1 LEETLAMPRPRKYAD
16 TVVKSF
22 SVEREVYTRLRA
34 MLAAQGKSI
43 SEEVNA
49 LLKKRM
55 AELEGVEASARSKED
70 YEALKSQ
77 HLKLV
82 EEVNRLTKPLEKD
95 GVYES
100 LMRFAYEL
108 GLDLTD
114 LHNVEEIATK
124 ILENWRGQLDENVQP
139 SHIHLFIT
147 LLEKGK
153 QKKAIE
159 RKLTEIRLKAAPAP
173 TENAYH

>member
-22 SVEREVYTRLRA
+22 SIDREVYTRLRA
-34 MLAAQGKSI
+34 MLAAQCKSI
-43 SEEVNA
+43 SEEVNT
-49 LLKKRM
+49 LLKRRL
-55 AELEGVEASARSKED
+55 AELEGVAPSVYGNED

-82 EEVNRLTKPLEKD
+82 EEVKRLTKPLEKD

-100 LMRFAYEL
+100 LMRFAHAL

-124 ILENWRGQLDENVQP
+124 ILKNWREHPNQNVQS

-173 TENAYH
+173 TENAHH

>member
-1 LEETLAMPRPRKYAD
+1 M
-16 TVVKSF
+16 
-22 SVEREVYTRLRA
+22 
-34 MLAAQGKSI
+34 
-43 SEEVNA
+43 
-49 LLKKRM
+49 
-55 AELEGVEASARSKED
+55 
-70 YEALKSQ
+70 
-77 HLKLV
+77 
-82 EEVNRLTKPLEKD
+82 EKD

-100 LMRFAYEL
+100 LMRFAHAL

-124 ILENWRGQLDENVQP
+124 ILENRRGQLDQNVQP

-159 RKLTEIRLKAAPAP
+159 RKLTEIRLKAASTS
-173 TENAYH
+173 TENPYH

>member
-1 LEETLAMPRPRKYAD
+1 LKEALIMPRPRKYAD
-16 TVVKSF
+16 TVIRSF

-34 MLAAQGKSI
+34 RLAVQGKSI

-49 LLKKRM
+49 HLRKRL
-55 AELEGVEASARSKED
+55 AELEGVATSAYQNEN

-82 EEVNRLTKPLEKD
+82 EEVKRLTKPLEKD
-95 GVYES
+95 DVYES
-100 LMRFAYEL
+100 LMRFAHQL

-114 LHNVEEIATK
+114 LHNVEEITTK
-124 ILENWRGQLDENVQP
+124 ILENWRGQLDQNVQT

-159 RKLTEIRLKAAPAP
+159 RKLTEIRLKAASTS

>member
-1 LEETLAMPRPRKYAD
+1 
-16 TVVKSF
+16 V
-22 SVEREVYTRLRA
+22 RA
-34 MLAAQGKSI
+34 VLAAQGKSI
-43 SEEVNA
+43 SEEVNT
-49 LLKKRM
+49 LLRKRL
-55 AELEGVEASARSKED
+55 AELDGVTPSAQGNED

-100 LMRFAYEL
+100 LMRFAHAL

-124 ILENWRGQLDENVQP
+124 ILKNWKSQLDQNVQP

-153 QKKAIE
+153 QKKDIE
-159 RKLTEIRLKAAPAP
+159 RKLTEIRLKASPTS

>member
-1 LEETLAMPRPRKYAD
+1 MPRPRKYAD

-34 MLAAQGKSI
+34 RLAAQGKSI

-49 LLKKRM
+49 LLKRRL
-55 AELEGVEASARSKED
+55 AELDGVEASVQGSED

-82 EEVNRLTKPLEKD
+82 EEVKRLTKPLEKD

-100 LMRFAYEL
+100 LMAFAYEL

-124 ILENWRGQLDENVQP
+124 ILKNWRGQLDQNVQP

-159 RKLTEIRLKAAPAP
+159 RKLTEIRLKAASTS
-173 TENAYH
+173 TENPYH

>member
-1 LEETLAMPRPRKYAD
+1 MPRPRKYAD

-34 MLAAQGKSI
+34 ILAAQGKSI

-49 LLKKRM
+49 LLKKRL
-55 AELEGVEASARSKED
+55 AELEGIEASVQGNED

-77 HLKLV
+77 HIKLV
-82 EEVNRLTKPLEKD
+82 EEVKRLTKPLEKD

-100 LMRFAYEL
+100 LMRFAYAL
-108 GLDLTD
+108 GLDLAD

-124 ILENWRGQLDENVQP
+124 ILKNWREHIDQNIQP

-153 QKKAIE
+153 QKKDIE
-159 RKLTEIRLKAAPAP
+159 RKLTEIRLKAASAS

>member
-1 LEETLAMPRPRKYAD
+1 MPRPRKYAD
-16 TVVKSF
+16 TVIKSF
-22 SVEREVYTRLRA
+22 SVEREVYTKLRA
-34 MLAAQGKSI
+34 ALAAQGKSI

-49 LLKKRM
+49 LLKRRL
-55 AELEGVEASARSKED
+55 AELEGFDASVQGNED

-82 EEVNRLTKPLEKD
+82 EEVKRLTKPLEKD
-95 GVYES
+95 DVYES
-100 LMRFAYEL
+100 LMRFAHEL

-124 ILENWRGQLDENVQP
+124 ILQNWKSQLDQNIQP

-159 RKLTEIRLKAAPAP
+159 RKLTEIRLKAAPTS

>member
-1 LEETLAMPRPRKYAD
+1 LKETLAMPRPRKYAD

-43 SEEVNA
+43 SEEVNT
-49 LLKKRM
+49 LLHKRL
-55 AELEGVEASARSKED
+55 AELEGVEASAQSGED

-82 EEVNRLTKPLEKD
+82 EEVRRLTKPLEKD

-100 LMRFAYEL
+100 LMRFAHEL
-108 GLDLTD
+108 GLDLAD
-114 LHNVEEIATK
+114 LHNVEEIAIK
-124 ILENWRGQLDENVQP
+124 ILKNWKSQLDQNVQP

-159 RKLTEIRLKAAPAP
+159 RKLTETRLKA
-173 TENAYH
+173 TSTQNASH

>member
-1 LEETLAMPRPRKYAD
+1 MPRPRKYAD

-34 MLAAQGKSI
+34 ILAAQGKSI

-49 LLKKRM
+49 LLKRRL
-55 AELEGVEASARSKED
+55 AELEGVTPSVQGNED

-82 EEVNRLTKPLEKD
+82 EEVKRLTKPLEKD

-124 ILENWRGQLDENVQP
+124 IL
-139 SHIHLFIT
+139 
-147 LLEKGK
+147 
-153 QKKAIE
+153 
-159 RKLTEIRLKAAPAP
+159 
-173 TENAYH
+173 

>member
-1 LEETLAMPRPRKYAD
+1 MPRPRKYAD

-22 SVEREVYTRLRA
+22 SIDREVYTKLRA
-34 MLAAQGKSI
+34 VLAAQCKSI

-49 LLKKRM
+49 LLKRRL
-55 AELEGVEASARSKED
+55 AELEGVEASARSNED

-77 HLKLV
+77 HIKLV
-82 EEVNRLTKPLEKD
+82 EEVKRLTKPLEKD

-100 LMRFAYEL
+100 LMRFAHAL

-124 ILENWRGQLDENVQP
+124 ILENRRGQLDQNVQP

-159 RKLTEIRLKAAPAP
+159 RKLTEIRLKAASTS
-173 TENAYH
+173 TENPYH

>member
-1 LEETLAMPRPRKYAD
+1 MPRPRKYAD

-22 SVEREVYTRLRA
+22 SVDREVYTKLRA
-34 MLAAQGKSI
+34 ALAAQGKSI
-43 SEEVNA
+43 SEEVNT
-49 LLKKRM
+49 LLKKRL
-55 AELEGVEASARSKED
+55 AELEGIEASAQSKED

-82 EEVNRLTKPLEKD
+82 EEVKRLTKPLEKD

-100 LMRFAYEL
+100 LMRFAHEL

-124 ILENWRGQLDENVQP
+124 ILENWRGQLDQNVQP
-139 SHIHLFIT
+139 SHIHIFIT

-159 RKLTEIRLKAAPAP
+159 RKLTEIRLKAAQTS
-173 TENAYH
+173 TENTHH

>member
-1 LEETLAMPRPRKYAD
+1 MPRPRKYAD

-22 SVEREVYTRLRA
+22 SIEREVYTRLMA
-34 MLAAQGKSI
+34 MLASHGKSI

-49 LLKKRM
+49 LLKRRL
-55 AELEGVEASARSKED
+55 AELEGVEASVCGNEN

-82 EEVNRLTKPLEKD
+82 EEVKRLTKPLEKG

-108 GLDLTD
+108 GLDLAD
-114 LHNVEEIATK
+114 LHNVEEIAIK
-124 ILENWRGQLDENVQP
+124 ILKNWRGQLDQNVQP

-159 RKLTEIRLKAAPAP
+159 RKLTETRLKAAQTS

>member
-1 LEETLAMPRPRKYAD
+1 MPRPRKYAD

-22 SVEREVYTRLRA
+22 SIEREVYTRLRA

-49 LLKKRM
+49 LLKRCL
-55 AELEGVEASARSKED
+55 AELEGVAPSAKGNED
-70 YEALKSQ
+70 YEALKGQ

-82 EEVNRLTKPLEKD
+82 EEVKRLTKPLEKD

-100 LMRFAYEL
+100 LMRFAHEL

-114 LHNVEEIATK
+114 LHNVEDIATK
-124 ILENWRGQLDENVQP
+124 ILQNWKSQLNQNIQP

-159 RKLTEIRLKAAPAP
+159 RKLTEIRLKASPTS

>member
-1 LEETLAMPRPRKYAD
+1 MPRPRKYAD

-34 MLAAQGKSI
+34 MLAAQGKSL

-49 LLKKRM
+49 LLKRRL
-55 AELEGVEASARSKED
+55 AELEGVASSAYQNEN

-82 EEVNRLTKPLEKD
+82 EEVKRLTKPLEKD

-100 LMRFAYEL
+100 LMCFAHAL

-114 LHNVEEIATK
+114 LHNVEVIATK
-124 ILENWRGQLDENVQP
+124 ILENWKSQLDENIQP

-159 RKLTEIRLKAAPAP
+159 RKLTEIRLKAASTS
-173 TENAYH
+173 TENPYH

>member
-1 LEETLAMPRPRKYAD
+1 MPRPRKYAD

-22 SVEREVYTRLRA
+22 SIDREVYTKLRA
-34 MLAAQGKSI
+34 ALAAQGKSI
-43 SEEVNA
+43 SEEVNT
-49 LLKKRM
+49 LLHKRL
-55 AELEGVEASARSKED
+55 AELEGVEASAQANED

-82 EEVNRLTKPLEKD
+82 EEVKRLTKPLEKD
-95 GVYES
+95 SVYES
-100 LMRFAYEL
+100 LMAFAYEL

-124 ILENWRGQLDENVQP
+124 ILKNWRGQLDQNVQP

-153 QKKAIE
+153 QKKDIE
-159 RKLTEIRLKAAPAP
+159 RKLTEIRLKAVPAP
-173 TENAYH
+173 TENARH

>member
-1 LEETLAMPRPRKYAD
+1 MPRPRKYAD

-22 SVEREVYTRLRA
+22 SIEREVYTKLRA
-34 MLAAQGKSI
+34 ALAAQGKSI

-49 LLKKRM
+49 LLKRRL
-55 AELEGVEASARSKED
+55 AELEGVEASAYQNEN

-82 EEVNRLTKPLEKD
+82 EEVKRLMKPLEKD

-100 LMRFAYEL
+100 LMRFAYAL
-108 GLDLTD
+108 GLDLAD

-124 ILENWRGQLDENVQP
+124 ILQNWRGQLDQNIQP

-159 RKLTEIRLKAAPAP
+159 RKLTEIRLKAAPAS
-173 TENAYH
+173 TENPYH

>member
-1 LEETLAMPRPRKYAD
+1 MPRPRKYAD

-22 SVEREVYTRLRA
+22 SVEREVYTKLRA
-34 MLAAQGKSI
+34 ALAAQGKSI

-49 LLKKRM
+49 LLKRRL
-55 AELEGVEASARSKED
+55 AELEGVAPSAYQNEN

-82 EEVNRLTKPLEKD
+82 EEVKRLTKPLEKD

-100 LMRFAYEL
+100 LMRFAYQL

-124 ILENWRGQLDENVQP
+124 ILKNWRGQLDQNIQP

-173 TENAYH
+173 TGNPYH

>member
-1 LEETLAMPRPRKYAD
+1 MPRPRKYAD

-49 LLKKRM
+49 LLRKRL
-55 AELEGVEASARSKED
+55 AELEGVEALAQSSED

-82 EEVNRLTKPLEKD
+82 EEVKRLTKPLEKD

-100 LMRFAYEL
+100 LMAFAYEL

-124 ILENWRGQLDENVQP
+124 ILKNWREHLNQNVQP

-153 QKKAIE
+153 QKKDIE
-159 RKLTEIRLKAAPAP
+159 RKLTEIRLRAAPTS

>member
-1 LEETLAMPRPRKYAD
+1 LKETLAMPRPRKYAD

-34 MLAAQGKSI
+34 ILAAQGKSI
-43 SEEVNA
+43 SEEVNT
-49 LLKKRM
+49 LLKRRL
-55 AELEGVEASARSKED
+55 AELEGVAPSAYQNEN

-82 EEVNRLTKPLEKD
+82 EEVKRLTKPLEKD

-100 LMRFAYEL
+100 LMRFAHAL

-124 ILENWRGQLDENVQP
+124 ILENWKSQPDQNVQP

-159 RKLTEIRLKAAPAP
+159 RKLTEIRLKAAPTS
-173 TENAYH
+173 TENPYH

>member
-1 LEETLAMPRPRKYAD
+1 MPRPRKYAD

-34 MLAAQGKSI
+34 MLAAQGKSL

-49 LLKKRM
+49 LLKRRL
-55 AELEGVEASARSKED
+55 AELEGVASSAYQNEN

-82 EEVNRLTKPLEKD
+82 EEVKRLTKPLEKD

-100 LMRFAYEL
+100 LMCFAHAL

-124 ILENWRGQLDENVQP
+124 ILENWKSQLDENIQP

-159 RKLTEIRLKAAPAP
+159 RKLTEIRLKAASTS
-173 TENAYH
+173 TENPYH

>member
-1 LEETLAMPRPRKYAD
+1 MPRPRKYAD

-34 MLAAQGKSI
+34 VLAIQGKSI
-43 SEEVNA
+43 SEEVNT
-49 LLKKRM
+49 LLRKRL
-55 AELEGVEASARSKED
+55 AELEGVEASVCGNEN

-82 EEVNRLTKPLEKD
+82 EEVKRLTKPLEKD

-100 LMRFAYEL
+100 LMRFAHAL
-108 GLDLTD
+108 DLDLTD

-124 ILENWRGQLDENVQP
+124 ILQNWRGQLDQNIRL

-159 RKLTEIRLKAAPAP
+159 RKLTEIRLKAVPTS

>member
-1 LEETLAMPRPRKYAD
+1 LKEALIMPRPRKYAD

-22 SVEREVYTRLRA
+22 SIDREVYTRLRA
-34 MLAAQGKSI
+34 VLASQGKSI

-49 LLKKRM
+49 LLKKRL
-55 AELEGVEASARSKED
+55 AELEGIEASVQSKED

-82 EEVNRLTKPLEKD
+82 EEVKRLTKPLEKD

-100 LMRFAYEL
+100 LMRFAHAL

-124 ILENWRGQLDENVQP
+124 ILQNWKSQLDENIQP

>member
-1 LEETLAMPRPRKYAD
+1 MPRPRKYAD

-22 SVEREVYTRLRA
+22 SIEREVYTRLRA
-34 MLAAQGKSI
+34 VLASQGKSI
-43 SEEVNA
+43 SEEVNT
-49 LLKKRM
+49 LLKKRL
-55 AELEGVEASARSKED
+55 AELEGFEASVCGNEN

-82 EEVNRLTKPLEKD
+82 EEVKRLTKPLEKD

-100 LMRFAYEL
+100 LMCFAHEL

-124 ILENWRGQLDENVQP
+124 ILKNWREHINQNVQP
-139 SHIHLFIT
+139 SHIHLFVT
-147 LLEKGK
+147 PLEKGK
-153 QKKAIE
+153 QKKDIE
-159 RKLTEIRLKAAPAP
+159 RKLTEIRLKAAP
-173 TENAYH
+173 TENVCY

>member
-1 LEETLAMPRPRKYAD
+1 MPRPRKYAD

-22 SVEREVYTRLRA
+22 SVEREVYMRLRA

-49 LLKKRM
+49 LLRKHL
-55 AELEGVEASARSKED
+55 AELEGVEALAQSNED

-100 LMRFAYEL
+100 LMGFAYEL

-124 ILENWRGQLDENVQP
+124 ILENWRGQLDQNIQP

-153 QKKAIE
+153 QKKDIE
-159 RKLTEIRLKAAPAP
+159 RKLTEIRLKAAP
-173 TENAYH
+173 TENVCY

>member
-1 LEETLAMPRPRKYAD
+1 MPRPRKYAD

-22 SVEREVYTRLRA
+22 SVEREVYTKLRA
-34 MLAAQGKSI
+34 ALAAQGKSI

-49 LLKKRM
+49 LLRKRL
-55 AELEGVEASARSKED
+55 AELEGVEASAQSNED

-82 EEVNRLTKPLEKD
+82 EEVKRLTKPLEKD

-108 GLDLTD
+108 GLDLAD
-114 LHNVEEIATK
+114 LHNVEDIATK
-124 ILENWRGQLDENVQP
+124 ILKNWRGQLDQT
-139 SHIHLFIT
+139 SQAT
-147 LLEKGK
+147 Y
-153 QKKAIE
+153 
-159 RKLTEIRLKAAPAP
+159 T
-173 TENAYH
+173 YS

>member
-1 LEETLAMPRPRKYAD
+1 MPRPRKYAD

-22 SVEREVYTRLRA
+22 SIEREVYTRLKTA
-34 MLAAQGKSI
+34 LAAQGKSI
-43 SEEVNA
+43 SEEVNT
-49 LLKKRM
+49 LLQKRL
-55 AELEGVEASARSKED
+55 AELEGFEASARNNED

-82 EEVNRLTKPLEKD
+82 EEVNRLTKLLEKD

-100 LMRFAYEL
+100 LMGFAYEQ

-114 LHNVEEIATK
+114 LHNVEEIAAK
-124 ILENWRGQLDENVQP
+124 ILQKGRENLDQNIRT

-159 RKLTEIRLKAAPAP
+159 RKLTQIRLKAAL
-173 TENAYH
+173 T

>member
-34 MLAAQGKSI
+34 ILAAQGKSI
-43 SEEVNA
+43 SEEVNT
-49 LLKKRM
+49 LLKRRL
-55 AELEGVEASARSKED
+55 AELEGVAPSAYQNEN

-77 HLKLV
+77 HIKLV
-82 EEVNRLTKPLEKD
+82 EEVKRLTKPLEKD

-114 LHNVEEIATK
+114 LHNVEEITTK

-153 QKKAIE
+153 RKKAIE
-159 RKLTEIRLKAAPAP
+159 RKLTEIRLKAASTS
-173 TENAYH
+173 TENPYH

>member
-1 LEETLAMPRPRKYAD
+1 LKETLAMPRPRKYAD
-16 TVVKSF
+16 TVIKSF

-34 MLAAQGKSI
+34 MLVAQGKSI
-43 SEEVNA
+43 SEEVNT
-49 LLKKRM
+49 LLKKRL
-55 AELEGVEASARSKED
+55 AELEGVEASAQSKED

-82 EEVNRLTKPLEKD
+82 EEVKRLTKPLEKD

-108 GLDLTD
+108 GLDLAD
-114 LHNVEEIATK
+114 LHNVEEITTK
-124 ILENWRGQLDENVQP
+124 ILKNWREHLNENVQP

-159 RKLTEIRLKAAPAP
+159 RKLTEIRLKASQTS